1 MRALFG
7 LLAGYTVLITGN
19 SLLTTLLSLRLVH
32 AGASALTVG
41 LVQSC
46 YYVGFVAGALVL
58 GPLVSRI
65 GPQRAFIGCAAS
77 AALAAL
83 GYLSFDTAPVW
94 ALLRVITGMSM
105 VGIFTSIESGVNAAV
120 ANGERGRA
128 FAIYLVLTYLGV
140 SGGQF
145 LLAAGDAAG
154 DAQRVLVDGLFVF
167 ALMPVALIGDW
178 NGTPVSAAP
187 TNAARR
193 PAALLDGLHE
203 LLRVTPRSVAAC
215 ICAGLVSSAF
225 YAITPVY
232 LTRIGYPA
240 TDISHVMGIA
250 LIGALLSQWPVGR
263 LSDRFER
270 RKLLFAIALASA
282 AASALLAVVR
292 AHALVGV
299 LLFVYVA
306 LSFTLYGVVVADVN
320 DRVDPALRVKT
331 SATLLLVFSL
341 GGSAGP
347 TLASLCV
354 RLVGA
359 SGLFV
364 FSLAVTSALAW
375 LARRAPPRVPPSP
388 HTPHAP

>member
-1 MRALFG
+1 MRALAG
-7 LLAGYTVLITGN
+7 LLAGYTVLIAGN

-32 AGASALTVG
+32 AGAAPLVVG

-46 YYVGFVAGALVL
+46 YYVGFVLGALAL
-58 GPLVSRI
+58 GPLVARI
-65 GPQRAFIGCAAS
+65 GPQRAFIGCGAS

-83 GYLSFDTAPVW
+83 GYLSFESAGVW
-94 ALLRVITGMSM
+94 ALLRVLTGMSM

-178 NGTPVSAAP
+178 SGMPVSVAP

-215 ICAGLVSSAF
+215 VGAGLVSSAF
-225 YAITPVY
+225 YAMTPVY
-232 LTRIGYPA
+232 LARIGYPA
-240 TDISHVMGIA
+240 ADISHLMGTA
-250 LIGALLSQWPVGR
+250 LFGALLSQWPVGR

-270 RKLLFAIALASA
+270 RRVLGAIALAA
-282 AASALLAVVR
+282 AVASALLVTVR
-292 AHALVGV
+292 AHAWVGT

-306 LSFTLYGVVVADVN
+306 LSFALYGVIVADVN
-320 DRVDPALRVKT
+320 DRVDPTLRVKT

-354 RLVGA
+354 RLAGA

-364 FSLAVTSALAW
+364 FSLAVTGALAW
-375 LARRAPPRVPPSP
+375 LARRE
-388 HTPHAP
+388 